1 MTNRRIRWRAL
12 VVAGLAIAARPDGGP
27 AKRQHHTGYRMNPL
41 ITRTSASSLT
51 RM

>member
-1 MTNRRIRWRAL
+1 MTNQRSPSVYL
-12 VVAGLAIAARPDGGP
+12 LAVGELRIAA